1 MKEKRPA
8 LGKGLSALFPVPAVP
23 NGERPSVL
31 ECPVDRI
38 DAMADQPR
46 QRFVDQALH
55 DLASS
60 IRESGVL
67 QPLLVAREGDRYRL
81 IAGERRLRAARM
93 AGLASVPVVVRQAT
107 PKDAFVLALVENVQR
122 EDLGPVEQARAFE
135 RLAHDHGMTQ
145 EDIARR
151 VGKDRSTV
159 TNALRLL
166 KCAPA
171 VLRALESGEASEG
184 LARALLPLDAAGQE
198 DLLKQALAAGW
209 SVRQV
214 EAAVRARRKGA
225 STRKAPHEPALA
237 GYFQAAREELEL
249 ALGVPVNV
257 TFRGNRGHL
266 RLAFGSLEEFRRLRG
281 KMTGK
286 QG

>member
-8 LGKGLSALFPVPAVP
+8 LGKGLSALFPVPAP
-23 NGERPSVL
+23 GAGDRPAVL

-38 DAMADQPR
+38 DAMPEQPR
-46 QRFVDQALH
+46 QRFVDRALQE
-55 DLASS
+55 LSAS

-67 QPLLVAREGDRYRL
+67 QPLLVAREKDRYRL

-107 PKDAFVLALVENVQR
+107 PKDAFLLALVENVQR
-122 EDLGPVEQARAFE
+122 EDLGPVEQARAYE
-135 RLAHDHGMTQ
+135 RLVHEHGMTQ

-151 VGKDRSTV
+151 VGKDRTTV

-166 KCAPA
+166 KCAAA

-198 DLLKQALAAGW
+198 ALLQQALAEGW

-225 STRKAPHEPALA
+225 SARKTPHEPALA
-237 GYFQAAREELEL
+237 GYFQAAREELERV
-249 ALGVPVNV
+249 LGVPVNV
-257 TFRGNRGHL
+257 TFRGNRGHV
-266 RLAFGSLEEFRRLRG
+266 RLAFGSLEEFRRLRSRMAG
-281 KMTGK
+281 K
-286 QG
+286 